1 MITFSLMF
9 QLSLFIEKNILG
21 GVSFLGFHFYIL
33 RSTTGLGNRGIKM
46 YNVYSTYSKGL

>member
-33 RSTTGLGNRGIKM
+33 RRTGLGNRGIKM